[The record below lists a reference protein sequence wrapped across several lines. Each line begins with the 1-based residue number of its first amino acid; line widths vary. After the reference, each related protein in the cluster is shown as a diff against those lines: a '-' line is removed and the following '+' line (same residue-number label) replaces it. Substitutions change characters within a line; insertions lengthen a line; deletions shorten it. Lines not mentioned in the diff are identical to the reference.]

1 MTFLSFLVSGS
12 PADWP
17 AGTNSDTQVRPY
29 SVLHVFYFFYFFYF
43 LFLGIGPNKSLC
55 DNGGNMTI

>member
-29 SVLHVFYFFYFFYF
+29 SVLHVFYFFIFFIFYF
-43 LFLGIGPNKSLC
+43 WVSVRTNLFVIMGEI
-55 DNGGNMTI
+55 

>member
-17 AGTNSDTQVRPY
+17 AGTNSDTQVRPC
-29 SVLHVFYFFYFFYF
+29 SVLHVFFL